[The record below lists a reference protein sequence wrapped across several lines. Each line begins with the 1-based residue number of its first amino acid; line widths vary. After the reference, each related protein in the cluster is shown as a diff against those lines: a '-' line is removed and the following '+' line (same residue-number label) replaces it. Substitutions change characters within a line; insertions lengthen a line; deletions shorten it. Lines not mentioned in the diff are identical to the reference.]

1 MTATARELVV
11 EDEPEALSGA
21 RHFVLGVLA
30 SMPQEVRDDAALVV
44 TELVTNA
51 LLHAAP
57 EVVLRVRVM
66 GEGVR
71 IEVSDGSRQVPLRVP
86 ASTGSMTGRG
96 LGLVSA
102 LASAWGSIP
111 TDDGKTVWA
120 ELSLEPLTSAD
131 DEADVDID
139 ALLAGWAD
147 EARDEPLFTVEL
159 GAVPTDLLLEAK
171 AHIDNLVREFILM
184 RSGAG
189 SGSEEKLPEQVAEL
203 VQTVVHGFADAR
215 TQIKQQAVAA
225 AATGAPETTLRLVLP
240 LSAAAAAESY
250 LAALDEA
257 DRHARAARLL
267 TLETPPAHRVFRH
280 WYIETLVA
288 QLRRAAAGKRPVPDE
303 TFPQRLAAELA
314 RLAPL
319 QEIAA
324 RLTLLQQVTAAL
336 TAAGTVD
343 DIVAT
348 VCESA
353 HRVLGARTAR
363 VYLLDEDGSTLR
375 SMAVAGGDPTLTH
388 SYEAFS
394 VDDDLPGAVVVRTGE
409 PMVLRDSADIAERFP
424 QLASIYRDE
433 AALLVAPI
441 AAAGRALGVLSLTFR
456 GQEPV
461 DEATQRAFLTTLA
474 DVTAQALDR
483 AEVAHRAEEA
493 NERLAFL
500 AEASVLL
507 ASSLDYR
514 SVLEAV
520 AGLVV
525 PRLADWCLIQ
535 LLERGRLSSVALTHV
550 DPAKVAWA
558 REISAR
564 YPDDPD
570 SPSGAAN
577 VIRTGVSE
585 LYPDLPDELLDA
597 AAVDEEH
604 RQLLHQVGM
613 RSVLVVPLAGRTGV
627 IGALT
632 MIYAESG
639 RRYREQDVSF
649 VEDLAGRAAIAVET
663 AHAFYEQSGRL
674 ARVMR
679 VAEAAQHAILAV
691 PPPVLGG
698 TALSARYVSAA
709 REALVGGDLY
719 EVVRRDDAVR
729 LLIGDV
735 KGKGLGAVRIATVV
749 LGEFRA
755 AAADLADLSEVAL
768 QLDRRLRPYL
778 GDEDFVTALVA
789 EIRDDGIYSIVNC
802 GHPAPLL
809 AADGTVREVDGP
821 VSLPLGLGAS
831 PELVSGKLTVGDRL
845 LLYTDGIIEAR
856 TADGRFVDL
865 TELTNSLAD
874 GVLDDILDGVL
885 DALTAAVGAELGDDL
900 ALVVAEFRGLS
911 GS

>member
-1 MTATARELVV
+1 MTAAARELVV
-11 EDEPEALSGA
+11 EDEPEALSRA
-21 RHFVLGVLA
+21 RHFVLEVVA
-30 SMPQEVRDDAALVV
+30 SMPPEVRDDAALVV
-44 TELVTNA
+44 TELVTSA
-51 LLHAAP
+51 LLHARP
-57 EVVLRVRVM
+57 PVVLRVRVM

-86 ASTGSMTGRG
+86 ANMGAMTGRG

-102 LASAWGSIP
+102 LASSWGSIP

-120 ELSLEPLTSAD
+120 ELSLEPFASAD
-131 DEADVDID
+131 DEVDADAD

-147 EARDEPLFTVEL
+147 DVGEEESFTVEL

-171 AHIDNLVREFILM
+171 AHIDNLVREFTLM
-184 RSGAG
+184 RSGVGG
-189 SGSEEKLPEQVAEL
+189 SNEEKLPEQVAEL

-215 TQIKQQAVAA
+215 MQIKQQAVAS
-225 AATGAPETTLRLVLP
+225 AATGAAETTLRLALP
-240 LSAAAAAESY
+240 ASAESAAESY

-280 WYIETLVA
+280 WYIETLIA
-288 QLRRAAAGKRPVPDE
+288 QLRRAAAGQRPVPSE
-303 TFPQRLAAELA
+303 TFPQRLAAEVA

-319 QEIAA
+319 QAIAA
-324 RLTLLQQVTAAL
+324 RLALLQQVTTAL

-343 DIVAT
+343 EIVAT
-348 VCESA
+348 ACESA

-363 VYLLDEDGSTLR
+363 VYLLNEDGTTLR

-388 SYEAFS
+388 SYAAFS

-409 PMVLRDSADIAERFP
+409 PMVLRDSADIAGRFP

-441 AAAGRALGVLSLTFR
+441 AAAGRPLGVLSLTFR

-461 DEATQRAFLTTLA
+461 DEVTQRAFLTTLA

-525 PRLADWCLIQ
+525 PRLADWCVIQ
-535 LLERGRLSSVALTHV
+535 LLEKGRLNSVALTHV

-564 YPDDPD
+564 YPEDLDAPT
-570 SPSGAAN
+570 GAAN

-604 RQLLHQVGM
+604 RELLDQVGM
-613 RSVLVVPLAGRTGV
+613 RSVLVVPLTGRTGI

-649 VEDLAGRAAIAVET
+649 VEDLARRAAIAVET

-691 PPPVLGG
+691 PPPLLGG

-709 REALVGGDLY
+709 KEALVGGDLY

-755 AAADLADLSEVAL
+755 AAADLADLCEVAA

-778 GDEDFVTALVA
+778 GEEDFVTALVA
-789 EIRDDGIYSIVNC
+789 EIRDDGVFSIVNC
-802 GHPAPLL
+802 GHPAPLVV
-809 AADGTVREVDGP
+809 ADGRVREVHGP
-821 VSLPLGLGAS
+821 ISLPLGLGAS
-831 PELVSGKLTVGDRL
+831 PELTSGTLTVGDRL

-865 TELTNSLAD
+865 TELTHALAD
-874 GVLDDILDGVL
+874 GPLDEILDGVL
-885 DALTAAVGAELGDDL
+885 HALTAAVGAELGDDL

-911 GS
+911 DS